1 MKNILNNTIKYT
13 FIFIFLIIFF
23 LLIIIDKNITYN
35 FMNINKI
42 SNLNIFIF
50 LIYIIMLYLY
60 LKYKYKLNI
69 KIKNNNHIK
78 IIFIILF
85 IIQLIIFNN
94 IYFETGWDPKILKE
108 AANQYALT
116 NIFNNNT
123 YFNSYPYF
131 DIYPN
136 NIILTSIFSYIYK
149 LAYLINIS
157 NPNKLLVII
166 SIILVDISGIMT
178 IKTISNFTKNKKT
191 LLICTI
197 LFCIFIG
204 LNPWFL
210 IPYSDTFSIIIPISI
225 LYNYTKKNK
234 KFHNYLLIGL
244 LSTLGFL
251 IKPTNIIIFIAIIII
266 ELFNFIFNKRKNIK
280 EIIKKTSP
288 IILGILI
295 IIIITITNEKI
306 INYNVNH
313 NYNFSMYHF
322 LMMGSNEKTNGS
334 FYDKDVINSL
344 KQKNYNERVNYN
356 LKVFMKR
363 IKSRSFSDH
372 INFYQKKLLLTY
384 NDGTLAWG
392 NEGDFFNKIENKKTN
407 IFKEIFYTTGKYYH
421 LLSTLL
427 HTIWLLI
434 ILFSI
439 YYSITNKNNKI
450 NVVLLSL
457 IGLTLYILLFETR
470 ARYLYLY
477 TPFFIILASLGIENL
492 KLILHKKNI

>member
-69 KIKNNNHIK
+69 KFKNNNHIN

-136 NIILTSIFSYIYK
+136 NIILTSIFGYIYK

-178 IKTISNFTKNKKT
+178 IKTI
-191 LLICTI
+191 
-197 LFCIFIG
+197 
-204 LNPWFL
+204 
-210 IPYSDTFSIIIPISI
+210 
-225 LYNYTKKNK
+225 
-234 KFHNYLLIGL
+234 
-244 LSTLGFL
+244 
-251 IKPTNIIIFIAIIII
+251 
-266 ELFNFIFNKRKNIK
+266 
-280 EIIKKTSP
+280 
-288 IILGILI
+288 
-295 IIIITITNEKI
+295 
-306 INYNVNH
+306 
-313 NYNFSMYHF
+313 
-322 LMMGSNEKTNGS
+322 
-334 FYDKDVINSL
+334 
-344 KQKNYNERVNYN
+344 
-356 LKVFMKR
+356 
-363 IKSRSFSDH
+363 
-372 INFYQKKLLLTY
+372 
-384 NDGTLAWG
+384 
-392 NEGDFFNKIENKKTN
+392 
-407 IFKEIFYTTGKYYH
+407 
-421 LLSTLL
+421 
-427 HTIWLLI
+427 
-434 ILFSI
+434 
-439 YYSITNKNNKI
+439 
-450 NVVLLSL
+450 
-457 IGLTLYILLFETR
+457 
-470 ARYLYLY
+470 
-477 TPFFIILASLGIENL
+477 
-492 KLILHKKNI
+492 